1 VKDAQQLII
10 LGNGFDLASGLKS
23 TYGQFIEYVMK
34 ESGISVDEIK
44 QKIASF
50 DIESLSDI
58 KDSYIEQ
65 EDFFKLNIWIWLF
78 INSDLSE
85 ASNWQSVEEQIYEYL
100 DNDLIELASNPKGLH
115 DVSITK
121 EKYKKATLIVN
132 CFIKC
137 KEIEIER
144 TPNSIAKFLME
155 QLNHLEAS
163 FEQFLFENAG
173 YTVGNDGTGLFDY
186 FEPARTLLTKIV
198 EKDSITEESAYNV
211 MSFNYTDP
219 WDERWGRNGGLK
231 DGFLV
236 PNKSL
241 SVHGQALARLDDEVN
256 RIIFGIDN
264 QDLKIS
270 EYNYKYIFTKT
281 FRTLV
286 NYSDTKTSQNATE
299 NNIFDKGIK
308 VIKFFGHSLGEADYS
323 YFQQMFDYYDLYNN
337 DELRLYFYFKK
348 YDDRDIIDYLNEQSA
363 MVIRLLEKYGE
374 TMSNKDHGK
383 NLVTRLEMTKRLY
396 IKEIK

>member
-1 VKDAQQLII
+1 MNDAQQLII

-23 TYGQFIEYVMK
+23 TYGRFIEYVME
-34 ESGISVDEIK
+34 ESGISVEEIK

-50 DIESLSDI
+50 NIESLSDI

-121 EKYKKATLIVN
+121 EKYKKTTLIVN

-198 EKDSITEESAYNV
+198 KKDSITEESVYNI

-219 WDERWGRNGGLK
+219 WNERWGQNGGLAN
-231 DGFLV
+231 DFLA

-241 SVHGQALARLDDEVN
+241 SVHGQALARSDDEVN

-264 QDLKIS
+264 KDLKIS

-286 NYSDTKTSQNATE
+286 NYSDTKTSQSATE

-337 DELRLYFYFKK
+337 DDLRLYFYFKK
-348 YDDRDIIDYLNEQSA
+348 YDKRDVIDYLNEQSA

-396 IKEIK
+396 IKEI